1 MRSLLAV
8 ELTRLRWRR
17 AVVLLLL
24 LAVAIPAVQ
33 LAARAWTTRPISE
46 SEIARIRAGAQEQI
60 SECVQHPRR
69 YGIPP
74 RIQERAQRECER
86 SLLDWQLRR
95 DALTL
100 TGERTNGSGVGV
112 VAVLTAL
119 LLLMGTTFVGHD
131 WNTGSMS
138 NQLLFEPRRGRVWTA
153 KAMVVTAVA
162 LVTAAVV
169 STAYWLGVWGLM
181 LARDLPVRGGS
192 LTDSLAFGLRG
203 AGFAAA
209 AALGG
214 FALTTLFR
222 STVATMG
229 VLFAVTV
236 AGGLFVAMLGI
247 SEHWQ
252 PQKNVAAIVKNGT
265 IYYRDVPQSCYR
277 REAQQQ
283 QREGSPCDP
292 TATLSAASGT
302 GYYGVA
308 LLVAMGAS
316 TISFRRRDIA

>member
-1 MRSLLAV
+1 MRSLFAV

-24 LAVAIPAVQ
+24 LAVAIPGVM
-33 LAARAWTTRPISE
+33 LAARAWTTRPMTQ
-46 SEIARIRAGAQEQI
+46 SEIAQIRADAEGQI
-60 SECVQHPRR
+60 SECLQHPRR
-69 YGIPP
+69 YGVPP
-74 RIQERAQRECER
+74 QHRDRAQRDCER
-86 SLLDWQLRR
+86 SILTWQLHR
-95 DALTL
+95 DKLTL
-100 TGERTNGSGVGV
+100 AGERSNGSGVAV

-131 WNTGSMS
+131 WSTGSMS

-153 KAMVVTAVA
+153 KALAVTTVA
-162 LVTAAVV
+162 LVTAAIV

-181 LARDLPVRGGS
+181 LARDLPVRDGA
-192 LTDSLAFGLRG
+192 LVDSLAFGLRG

-236 AGGLFVAMLGI
+236 AGGLVVAMLGI
-247 SEHWQ
+247 GEHWQ
-252 PQKNVAAIVKNGT
+252 PQKNVGAIVKNGT

-277 REAQQQ
+277 EEGQLQH
-283 QREGSPCDP
+283 EGSPCDP
-292 TATLSAASGT
+292 AATLSATAGV
-302 GYYGVA
+302 GYYGAA
-308 LLVAMGAS
+308 LLLTIGAS
-316 TISFRRRDIA
+316 TISFRRRDVA

>member
-1 MRSLLAV
+1 MTRLLRV

-17 AVVLLLL
+17 AAVLLLL
-24 LAVAIPAVQ
+24 LAVAVPAVIF
-33 LAARAWTTRPISE
+33 AARAWTTRPLSQAD
-46 SEIARIRAGAQEQI
+46 IAQIRTDAAGQI
-60 SECVQHPRR
+60 AECRAHPRR
-69 YGIPP
+69 YGVP
-74 RIQERAQRECER
+74 RQHSARACER
-86 SLLDWQLRR
+86 TIVGWQLHR
-95 DALTL
+95 DKLTL
-100 TGERTNGSGVGV
+100 AGDRTNGTGVGV

-119 LLLMGTTFVGHD
+119 LLLMGTTFAGHD

-138 NQLLFEPRRGRVWTA
+138 NQLLFEPRRGRVWAA
-153 KAMVVTAVA
+153 KAVAVTAVA

-169 STAYWLGVWGLM
+169 STAYWLGVWGVM
-181 LARDLPVRGGS
+181 AGRGLPVQDGA
-192 LTDSLAFGLRG
+192 LVDSLAFGLRG

-222 STVATMG
+222 STVATIG
-229 VLFAVTV
+229 VLFAVSV

-265 IYYRDVPQSCYR
+265 TYYRPVPDSCFTGVQEDR
-277 REAQQQ
+277 ATV
-283 QREGSPCDP
+283 EGSRCDP
-292 TATLSAASGT
+292 EVALPARAGV

-308 LLVAMGAS
+308 LLLAVGAS
-316 TISFRRRDIA
+316 TISFRRRDVG